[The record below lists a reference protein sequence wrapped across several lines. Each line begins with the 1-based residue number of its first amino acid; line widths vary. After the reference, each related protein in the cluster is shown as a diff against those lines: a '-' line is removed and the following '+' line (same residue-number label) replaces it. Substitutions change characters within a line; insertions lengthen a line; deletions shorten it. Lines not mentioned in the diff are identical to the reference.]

1 MSVSALI
8 INLPSSQPPSVE
20 PRVLQC
26 VSIAKRMVGAQ
37 PLRAGPL
44 GAQHLATG
52 PLRAQPLGTRSQPL
66 RTGPLGSQP
75 LEPQPVGNETLGT
88 GPLGCWEIVQTPR
101 REPLPAIRSTSRVD
115 VTVEHNVGSF
125 RLPCCLDSLSGWK
138 FNGFPRL
145 AWAELLFTDS
155 IEFTLSGGMNGFAYF
170 HPMWFFNISAL
181 G

>member
-26 VSIAKRMVGAQ
+26 VSIAERMVGAQ
-37 PLRAGPL
+37 PLRTEPLETRPL
-44 GAQHLATG
+44 GAQPLGARI
-52 PLRAQPLGTRSQPL
+52 LRAQPLGPQSQHLRTGPLRSQPL
-66 RTGPLGSQP
+66 RSQP
-75 LEPQPVGNETLGT
+75 LEPQLVGRRTLGT
-88 GPLGCWEIVQTPR
+88 GPLGCWEIVQTLR

-145 AWAELLFTDS
+145 ACYLKTA
-155 IEFTLSGGMNGFAYF
+155 
-170 HPMWFFNISAL
+170 
-181 G
+181 

>member
-37 PLRAGPL
+37 PLRARPL
-44 GAQHLATG
+44 GAQPLATR
-52 PLRAQPLGTRSQPL
+52 PLRARTLRAQPLGTRSQPL

-75 LEPQPVGNETLGT
+75 LEHQPVGRETLGT

-145 AWAELLFTDS
+145 A
-155 IEFTLSGGMNGFAYF
+155 
-170 HPMWFFNISAL
+170 
-181 G
+181 